1 MGSGDFYCAK
11 LNIRALWVWGI
22 IVSDMQKKSASRD
35 ALAVRCPTCGAP
47 PKTPCQ
53 LITGQPRTTPHR
65 DRREIAKDHPSAR
78 KDHPSARRMARSRA
92 NSCQLHNCDLIGRFH
107 SGEWPI
113 QYSFSNLQ
121 A

>member
-1 MGSGDFYCAK
+1 MAKKGGRHAKPFGIRVSKWGSGDFYCEK

-22 IVSDMQKKSASRD
+22 IVSDVQKKSDSRD
-35 ALAVRCPTCGAP
+35 ALAVRCSTCGAP

-78 KDHPSARRMARSRA
+78 RMAA
-92 NSCQLHNCDLIGRFH
+92 
-107 SGEWPI
+107 
-113 QYSFSNLQ
+113 
-121 A
+121 